1 MTSEPPA
8 KYLTMR
14 YTNKGSLKV
23 LAAAAPLA
31 AATMLSVNSPAHSQQ
46 FMLGQSLMMVQ
57 GDMDPGRMMG
67 RGGPMGIMRGLA
79 DMDPSRMM
87 ARGGMADMDEQ
98 QMREMMD
105 RCDEMMERYTQDEDQ
120 SGARQ

>member
-1 MTSEPPA
+1 
-8 KYLTMR
+8 MR
-14 YTNKGSLKV
+14 YTNKGSLKA

-31 AATMLSVNSPAHSQQ
+31 AATLLFVNSPAHSQQ

-57 GDMDPGRMMG
+57 GDIDPGRMMG
-67 RGGPMGIMRGLA
+67 RGGPMGMMRSLSGM
-79 DMDPSRMM
+79 MDPGRMM
-87 ARGGMADMDEQ
+87 GRGGMADMDEQ

-105 RCDEMMERYTQDEDQ
+105 GCDEMMERYTQDEDQ